1 MDFIDGARDFQDF
14 LGIITENLTYII
26 DTPAWIC
33 HTGSIEWKNAL
44 LINLSYHYYKGNL
57 YVKYSSIPCAR
68 TYPHRTRRHD
78 GLCSSLGYHLG
89 GGTDIAERLDG
100 QTCPGDRWPRVEWI
114 HHYISMDSSSTVR
127 GCQVRAN
134 SSLPSLDEPR
144 FRVLWFTY
152 GDTQKPP
159 IQSTSTDLCN
169 LLIPLSNPHRV
180 LSKSTE
186 NHSFRTVVSH
196 WFHWGKK

>member
-1 MDFIDGARDFQDF
+1 MYIRGELCLKNTRTPEVTPRNPWAIVDFIDGARDFQDF
-14 LGIITENLTYII
+14 LGIISENLTYII

-57 YVKYSSIPCAR
+57 YVKYSSIPYAR

-100 QTCPGDRWPRVEWI
+100 QTCPADR
-114 HHYISMDSSSTVR
+114 
-127 GCQVRAN
+127 
-134 SSLPSLDEPR
+134 
-144 FRVLWFTY
+144 
-152 GDTQKPP
+152 
-159 IQSTSTDLCN
+159 
-169 LLIPLSNPHRV
+169 
-180 LSKSTE
+180 
-186 NHSFRTVVSH
+186 
-196 WFHWGKK
+196 